1 MRKIYLFILL
11 FTGLSSAALA
21 QRNGTVKGI
30 AYDTISKQPVAA
42 ATVSVLDRKDSSL
55 VSFTMTGN
63 DGRFEVKG
71 LSDGDYRLLITHVNY
86 HNSNKYFT
94 IKESN
99 RNMDLGNLAISD
111 KAKVLEEVVL
121 AAEAPPVTLI
131 NDTIQYNAGSF
142 KVQPNASVEDLL
154 KKLPGVKVEK
164 DGTIKAQGEKV
175 QRVLVDG
182 KEFFGNDPKIATKNL
197 PADAVDKVQVYD
209 KQSDQAQLT
218 GFEDG
223 NYEKTINLKLKKDKK
238 KGVFGKAMAGGG
250 TKERYEGKFNVNSFK
265 GARQMSAIGMANND
279 NGEGFTFMDILNF
292 TGELARM
299 QRGGG
304 GNINISMTGDQAAAM
319 GVTNMGGRN
328 GITTALGGG
337 LNYNNIIGKK
347 LDLQSNYF
355 YNRMNPVQES
365 HIQRQYL
372 LPGTSYYNQDT
383 YSDNLSNNHR
393 LNFNLL
399 WQLDSMNSIRFTPS
413 LSFQQADNSSQ
424 ANYQTLSALKTPTN
438 DGYSDNAS
446 TSKGYSFRNEITWRK
461 KFAKKGRTFSLSL
474 QTSLNDSKGEGSL
487 ESINRFYDPN
497 GALLK
502 RDTLNQQSETNAEL
516 KAYNARAIYTEPLGK
531 RSLLEL
537 SLGKSNSRNNSEK
550 LTYDYNKGN
559 GKYDRLNN
567 QLSNDFSNDYGFTNA
582 GIRIRTQKK
591 KYSYSFGAAW
601 QQAELQGKIINGN
614 KDSVISKTF
623 RNILPNARFQYNF
636 TRFKSISVTYGTSTN
651 QPSMQQLQP
660 VPDNSNPLNI
670 REGNPDLKQ
679 EFTQTLQGH
688 LNMLSPFRNKNF
700 FMFFTLQTTKNKIV
714 NYDSIN
720 LLNGVRTSKPVNV
733 SGVYNINGNMSYSM
747 PVKFLKGSVELS
759 TGGGYNRNKLL
770 VNDISGKAVLNDIR
784 TVTVGPDIRFDLS
797 PTDKLNLGFGA
808 GINYNRSTY
817 SVQSLTPA
825 TYFSQDYNASFDW
838 QLPKGFFFATDF
850 NYTINSQRAAGFNLK
865 VPIWNAS
872 ISKQILKF
880 NRGELK
886 LSARDLLNK
895 NVGISRNTNNNYIE
909 DSRSLTLRRFFLL
922 SFTYSLSKTGLQ
934 NGGSGGMRIITR

>member
-11 FTGLSSAALA
+11 FTGLSSTVLA

-42 ATVSVLDRKDSSL
+42 ATVTVLERKDSSL

-71 LSDGDYRLLITHVNY
+71 LADGDYRLLITHVNY

-111 KAKVLEEVVL
+111 RAKVLEEVVL

-175 QRVLVDG
+175 QKVLVDG

-238 KGVFGKAMAGGG
+238 KGVFGKVNAGGG
-250 TKERYEGKFNVNSFK
+250 TRERYEGKFNVNSFK
-265 GARQMSAIGMANND
+265 GARQMSAIGMANNN

-304 GNINISMTGDQAAAM
+304 GNINISMTSDQAASM
-319 GVTNMGGRN
+319 GVSNFGGRN

-413 LSFQQADNSSQ
+413 LSFQQANNSSRSG
-424 ANYQTLSALKTPTN
+424 YQTLSALKTLTN
-438 DGYSDNAS
+438 DGNSDNAS

-461 KFAKKGRTFSLSL
+461 KFARKGRTFSLSL
-474 QTSLNDSKGEGSL
+474 QTSLNESEGDGSL
-487 ESINRFYDPN
+487 QSINRFYDAN
-497 GALLK
+497 GVLLK
-502 RDTLNQQSETNAEL
+502 RDTLNQQLSTNSDL
-516 KAYNARAIYTEPLGK
+516 KAYNARAVYTEPLGK

-559 GKYDRLNN
+559 GKYDQINN

-582 GIRIRTQKK
+582 GVRIRTQKK

-601 QQAELQGKIINGN
+601 QEAELQGKIINGT

-636 TRFKSISVTYGTSTN
+636 SRFKSISLTYGTSTN

-679 EFTQTLQGH
+679 EYTQTLQGH
-688 LNMLSPFRNKNF
+688 LNLLSPFRNKNF

-714 NYDSIN
+714 NYDSIS
-720 LLNGVRTSKPVNV
+720 LQNGVRTSKPVNV
-733 SGVYNINGNMSYSM
+733 NGVYNINGNMSYSM

-759 TGGGYNRNKLL
+759 AGGGYNRNKLL
-770 VNDISGKAVLNDIR
+770 INDISGKAVLNDIR
-784 TVTVGPDIRFDLS
+784 TVTMGPDLRFDLN

-817 SVQSLTPA
+817 SVQSLAPA
-825 TYFSQDYNASFDW
+825 SFFSQDYNASFDW

-880 NRGELK
+880 NRGEIK

-895 NVGISRNTNNNYIE
+895 NVGLSRNTNNNYIE
-909 DSRSLTLRRFFLL
+909 DSRVLTLRRFFLL

-934 NGGSGGMRIITR
+934 SGGGGGMRIISR

>member
-1 MRKIYLFILL
+1 
-11 FTGLSSAALA
+11 
-21 QRNGTVKGI
+21 
-30 AYDTISKQPVAA
+30 
-42 ATVSVLDRKDSSL
+42 
-55 VSFTMTGN
+55 
-63 DGRFEVKG
+63 
-71 LSDGDYRLLITHVNY
+71 
-86 HNSNKYFT
+86 
-94 IKESN
+94 
-99 RNMDLGNLAISD
+99 
-111 KAKVLEEVVL
+111 
-121 AAEAPPVTLI
+121 
-131 NDTIQYNAGSF
+131 
-142 KVQPNASVEDLL
+142 
-154 KKLPGVKVEK
+154 VEK

-175 QRVLVDG
+175 QKVLVDG

-197 PADAVDKVQVYD
+197 PADAIDKVQVYD

-238 KGVFGKAMAGGG
+238 KGVFGKVNAGGG
-250 TKERYEGKFNVNSFK
+250 TRERYEGKFNVNSFK

-292 TGELARM
+292 TGELSRM

-319 GVTNMGGRN
+319 GVSNVGGKN

-383 YSDNLSNNHR
+383 YADNLSNNHR

-399 WQLDSMNSIRFTPS
+399 WQVDSLNSIRFTPS
-413 LSFQQADNSSQ
+413 LSLQQTNNRSQ
-424 ANYQTLSALKTPTN
+424 SVYQTLSALKNLTN
-438 DGYSDNAS
+438 DGNSDNAS
-446 TSKGYSFRNEITWRK
+446 SSEGYSFRNEITWRK
-461 KFAKKGRTFSLSL
+461 KFARKGRTFSLSL
-474 QTSLNDSKGEGSL
+474 QTSLNDSKGDGSL
-487 ESINRFYDPN
+487 QSINRFYDPN
-497 GALLK
+497 GVLLK
-502 RDTLNQQSETNAEL
+502 RDTLNQQSENNAQL
-516 KAYNARAIYTEPLGK
+516 KAYNARAVYTEPLGK

-550 LTYDYNKGN
+550 LTYDYNNGN
-559 GKYDRLNN
+559 GKYDRINN

-591 KYSYSFGAAW
+591 KYNYSFGAAW
-601 QQAELQGKIINGN
+601 QQAELQGTITNGN
-614 KDSVISKTF
+614 KDSVISQTF

-636 TRFKSISVTYGTSTN
+636 SRFKSVSLTYGTSTN

-679 EFTQTLQGH
+679 EYTQTLQGH
-688 LNMLSPFRNKNF
+688 LNLLSPFRNKNF
-700 FMFFTLQTTKNKIV
+700 FMFFTLQATKNKIV
-714 NYDSIN
+714 NYDSIS
-720 LLNGVRTSKPVNV
+720 LQNGVRTSKPVNV
-733 SGVYNINGNMSYSM
+733 NGVYNINGNMSYSM

-759 TGGGYNRNKLL
+759 AGGGYTRNKLL
-770 VNDISGKAVLNDIR
+770 INDISGKAVLNDIR
-784 TVTVGPDIRFDLS
+784 TVTVGPDLRFDLS

-817 SVQSLTPA
+817 SVQSLAPA
-825 TYFSQDYNASFDW
+825 TFFSQDYNASFDW

-850 NYTINSQRAAGFNLK
+850 NYTINSQRAAGFNIK

-880 NRGELK
+880 NRGEIK

-909 DSRSLTLRRFFLL
+909 DSRVLTLRRFFLL

-934 NGGSGGMRIITR
+934 NGSSGGMKIITR

>member
-1 MRKIYLFILL
+1 MRKIYLFIFL
-11 FTGLSSAALA
+11 FTGLSSVALA

-131 NDTIQYNAGSF
+131 NDTIQYNASSF

-413 LSFQQADNSSQ
+413 LSAQQTNYNSQSS
-424 ANYQTLSALKTPTN
+424 YQTLSALKTPTN

-817 SVQSLTPA
+817 SVQSLMPA

>member
-1 MRKIYLFILL
+1 MRKIYFFILL
-11 FTGLSSAALA
+11 FTGITATVQA
-21 QRNGTVKGI
+21 QRNGSVKGI
-30 AYDTISKQPVAA
+30 AYDTIGKQPIAA
-42 ATVSVLDRKDSSL
+42 ATVTVMERKDSSL

-71 LSDGDYRLLITHVNY
+71 LADGDYRLLITHVNY

-94 IKESN
+94 IKEST
-99 RNMDLGNLAISD
+99 RNLDLGNLAISD
-111 KAKVLEEVVL
+111 KTKVLEEVVL

-175 QRVLVDG
+175 QKVLVDG

-197 PADAVDKVQVYD
+197 PADAIDKVQVYD

-238 KGVFGKAMAGGG
+238 KGVFGKVNAGGG
-250 TKERYEGKFNVNSFK
+250 TRERYEGKFNVNSFK

-292 TGELARM
+292 TGELSRM

-319 GVTNMGGRN
+319 GVSNVGGKN

-383 YSDNLSNNHR
+383 YADNLSNNHR

-399 WQLDSMNSIRFTPS
+399 WQVDSLNSIRFTPS
-413 LSFQQADNSSQ
+413 LSFQQTNNRSQ
-424 ANYQTLSALKTPTN
+424 SVYQTLSALKNLTN
-438 DGYSDNAS
+438 DGNSDNAS
-446 TSKGYSFRNEITWRK
+446 SSEGYSFRNEITWRK
-461 KFAKKGRTFSLSL
+461 KFARKGRTFSLSL
-474 QTSLNDSKGEGSL
+474 QTSLNDSKGDGSL
-487 ESINRFYDPN
+487 QSINRFYDPN
-497 GALLK
+497 GVLLK
-502 RDTLNQQSETNAEL
+502 RDTLNQQSENNAQL
-516 KAYNARAIYTEPLGK
+516 KAYNARAVYTEPLGK

-550 LTYDYNKGN
+550 LTYDYNNGN
-559 GKYDRLNN
+559 GKYDRINN

-601 QQAELQGKIINGN
+601 QQAELQGTITNGN
-614 KDSVISKTF
+614 KDSVISQTF

-636 TRFKSISVTYGTSTN
+636 SRFKSISLTYGTSTN

-679 EFTQTLQGH
+679 EYTQTLQGH
-688 LNMLSPFRNKNF
+688 LNLLSPFRNKNF
-700 FMFFTLQTTKNKIV
+700 FMFFTLQATKNKIV
-714 NYDSIN
+714 NYDSIS
-720 LLNGVRTSKPVNV
+720 LQNGVRTSKPVNV
-733 SGVYNINGNMSYSM
+733 NGVYNINGNMSYSM

-759 TGGGYNRNKLL
+759 AGGGYTRNKLL
-770 VNDISGKAVLNDIR
+770 INDISGKAVMNDIR
-784 TVTVGPDIRFDLS
+784 TVTVGPDLRFDLS

-817 SVQSLTPA
+817 SVQSLAPA
-825 TYFSQDYNASFDW
+825 TFFSQDYNASFDW

-850 NYTINSQRAAGFNLK
+850 NYTINSQRAAGFNIK

-880 NRGELK
+880 NRGEIK

-909 DSRSLTLRRFFLL
+909 DSRVLTLRRFFLL

-934 NGGSGGMRIITR
+934 NGSSGGMKIITR